1 MLDVNR
7 LPLEGAGGLLDLLRT
22 VTDPRQ
28 PRGVRHSVV
37 SIVALATCA
46 GLAGARSFEA
56 IAQWAATLSRD
67 ALRRVGGRRRTPP
80 SEPTFRR
87 VLQRLD
93 AETLDRQLGAWLAR
107 QQPLAGQGLAVDG
120 KTLRGG
126 HDGERPAPHL
136 LSAVLHADG
145 LVLAQ
150 RSVGEKTNEIPT
162 IKPLLADLPLA
173 GAVVTAD
180 ALHTQAKTARYL
192 VDEKHADYLFTVK
205 DNQPTLKQD
214 IQTLGL
220 ETLPPQH
227 TDTDKGHGRIE
238 TRSIWTSTALVG
250 YLEFPHVAQVFRVE
264 RHTTDLDG
272 QHPRTEVAYG
282 ITSPPPAKAD
292 PARLLALNR
301 AHWAIE
307 NRVHWVRDMTFDEDR
322 CRARKGAGAHVL
334 ASLRN
339 LVISLLRLARA
350 ENIAEA
356 LRDCTW
362 NSAQAFRLIGLAP
375 A

>member
-93 AETLDRQLGAWLAR
+93 IAALDGPIGAWLAR

-126 HDGERPAPHL
+126 HDGERKAPHL
-136 LSAVLHADG
+136 LSAVLHQAG

-150 RSVGEKTNEIPT
+150 QAVGEKTNEIPCLQ
-162 IKPLLADLPLA
+162 PLLAGLPLA

-180 ALHTQAKTARYL
+180 SLHTQAKTARYL
-192 VDEKHADYLFTVK
+192 VDEKHADYLLTVK

-220 ETLPPQH
+220 EAVPPQL

-238 TRSIWTSTALVG
+238 TRSIWTSTELVG

-264 RHTTDLDG
+264 RHTTDLAG

-282 ITSPPPAKAD
+282 ITSLTPAKAD

-301 AHWAIE
+301 APWAIE
-307 NRVHWVRDMTFDEDR
+307 NRVHWVRDVTFDEDR
-322 CRARKGAGAHVL
+322 SRVRKGAGAHVM

-339 LVISLLRLARA
+339 VAISLLRLAGA
-350 ENIAEA
+350 ANIAEA